1 MTVVVVCRD
10 VQTAQR
16 LLLEGKAVVLFGHD
30 GEALGQAAA
39 ALRKSTSGRLAV
51 FVGDPENEADRQAV
65 RALAAEQFGA
75 GSVPVT
81 ISEET

>member
-1 MTVVVVCRD
+1 MAVVICRD
-10 VQTAQR
+10 VETARR
-16 LLLEGKAVVLFGHD
+16 LLLDGKAVVLFGHD

-39 ALRKSTSGRLAV
+39 ALRESTSGRLAV
-51 FVGDPENEADRQAV
+51 FVGDPGNEADREAV

-75 GSVPVT
+75 GPVPVS